1 MRYVC
6 TGTRSERP
14 PYLAERAQS
23 KYGLIRGRQP
33 CARKRR
39 AQYGYMIGQ
48 VRHSAAHKSPEARFT
63 LAPYLGRGSVSRK
76 RVNSAEFQGA
86 RRVSH
91 SRSFFPKRKIT
102 SVDFRCCF
110 TMSLGILKG
119 SVFSL
124 AYTTKKVGHNGQS
137 FGGVSYTEDTTF
149 QYTKQGCQNSPAGC
163 SWVVLVSPPGI

>member
-91 SRSFFPKRKIT
+91 SRSFFPKRKKGK
-102 SVDFRCCF
+102 VGLRCCF
-110 TMSLGILKG
+110 TTLCDQPFWWCRAYKGRRGKSAVQLRSAHIWAPQNRTELKNN
-119 SVFSL
+119 
-124 AYTTKKVGHNGQS
+124 KKTH
-137 FGGVSYTEDTTF
+137 
-149 QYTKQGCQNSPAGC
+149 
-163 SWVVLVSPPGI
+163 